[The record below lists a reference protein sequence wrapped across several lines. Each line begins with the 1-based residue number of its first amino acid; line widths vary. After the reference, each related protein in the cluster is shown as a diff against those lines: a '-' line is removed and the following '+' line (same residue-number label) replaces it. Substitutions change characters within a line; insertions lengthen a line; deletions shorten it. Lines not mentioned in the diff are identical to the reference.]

1 VWNRSFSRSVVTD
14 SGQIYSKVKTDGI
27 KHIPPVFLTSDVNR
41 RALLAGTGTALA
53 TLCGGCLDRFPG
65 IGFDVTFE
73 RVETDIDADAPP
85 EITVEGE
92 TVLVEGTVAY
102 GSTDCAGLELVHA
115 RYQRSQ
121 ERLDLLVAGVDD
133 SAKSGCNDA
142 LASQGYRVEATRGG
156 GFRYVS
162 ATEHHAQGRVYSA
175 SFEE

>member
-14 SGQIYSKVKTDGI
+14 SGRIYFEVKTDGI

-53 TLCGGCLDRFPG
+53 TLCGGCLEGPPG
-65 IGFDVTFE
+65 LGLDVTFE

-85 EITVEGE
+85 AITVEGE
-92 TVLVEGTVAY
+92 TVLVEGTVEY
-102 GSTDCAGLELVHA
+102 GSTNCADLELAYA
-115 RYQRSQ
+115 RYQQSQ

-133 SAKSGCNDA
+133 GASSFCNDA
-142 LASQGYRVEATRGG
+142 AASQGYRVEATRDG

-162 ATEHHAQGRVYSA
+162 ATEHHIQGRVYSE